1 MGNKMLKYTI
11 FFTDGG
17 TLGHKG
23 TIKIIDNVF
32 HFYGEDKIVRLLIP
46 VSQVKYIMV
55 DQIVMMIL
63 DTKDNQI
70 GGNK

>member
-55 DQIVMMIL
+55 D
-63 DTKDNQI
+63 
-70 GGNK
+70 

>member
-1 MGNKMLKYTI
+1 MLKYTI
-11 FFTDGG
+11 FFIDNG

-32 HFYGEDKIVRLLIP
+32 HFYWEDKIVKLLIT

-55 DQIVMMIL
+55 E
-63 DTKDNQI
+63 
-70 GGNK
+70 